1 MRQLAQIPQRIQ
13 IRQLSHIIRR
23 QNKRRQAGQRRGQR
37 RLDMLDAVARKEQ
50 GLETRKEGEVPE
62 GRDVVVGEVD
72 CILVL
77 GAIVS
82 LKQSGT
88 LSAGSPSQYPGSQSP
103 GSYALHVANTKSISI
118 QLIS

>member
-1 MRQLAQIPQRIQ
+1 
-13 IRQLSHIIRR
+13 
-23 QNKRRQAGQRRGQR
+23 
-37 RLDMLDAVARKEQ
+37 MLDAVARKEY

-82 LKQSGT
+82 LKQSGYT
-88 LSAGSPSQYPGSQSP
+88 IGWLTFAIPRFSIAGILCPTRRKHKNDINP
-103 GSYALHVANTKSISI
+103 AHFIV
-118 QLIS
+118 